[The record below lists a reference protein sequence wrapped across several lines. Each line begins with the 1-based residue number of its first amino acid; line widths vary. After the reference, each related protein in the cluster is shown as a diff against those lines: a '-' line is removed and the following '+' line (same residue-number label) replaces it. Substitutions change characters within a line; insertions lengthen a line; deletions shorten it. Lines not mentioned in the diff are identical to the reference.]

1 MHDELAG
8 PAQPLTATTAET
20 PTIKR
25 TSTRGYGYYR
35 QAFAGHAM
43 PFAWLDLDLLDENI
57 RAILGRAGSKNVR
70 IASKSVRSV
79 ALLRRILAASP
90 VFRGLMCFTAREAAW
105 LAGQGFDDLLLGY
118 PAWHRDDL
126 AAVARATADGA
137 HITLMVDSI
146 AHVEQA
152 ESVARE
158 HNVRLP
164 LCLEVDMTLTVP
176 GLHFGVWRSPL
187 QDADR
192 ARPVLERIARAQQ
205 VYLDGIM
212 GYEAQV
218 AGVGDNYP
226 GQLAKNALVCRLKSR
241 SVRLDAERRAAVVAL
256 AESLCGPLRF
266 VNGGGT
272 GSMATTRQESIVTE
286 ITVGS
291 GFYSPALFDNY
302 RDFRFR
308 PAAGYAIEIVR
319 IPAPGI
325 YTCLGGGYSA
335 SGGAGKDR
343 LPSVYLPAG
352 ARLDPLEGAGEVQTP
367 VHYRG
372 PERLALG
379 DPILMRHAKAGELCE
394 RFTHLA
400 CVQNGAMVDEVTTYR
415 GDGQCFL

>member
-1 MHDELAG
+1 MPDDIPVKTAAA
-8 PAQPLTATTAET
+8 PASFAPVTATA
-20 PTIKR
+20 R
-25 TSTRGYGYYR
+25 DYSYYR
-35 QAFAGHAM
+35 RAFAGHAM
-43 PFAWLDLDLLDENI
+43 PFAWLDLDLLDDNI
-57 RAILGRAGSKNVR
+57 RAILGRAGSKYVR

-79 ALLRRILAASP
+79 AVLRRILAASP

-105 LAGQGFDDLLLGY
+105 LAGQGFDDLLMGY
-118 PAWHRDDL
+118 PVWHPDDL

-137 HITLMVDSI
+137 HITLMVDSV

-152 ESVARE
+152 EAVARA

-164 LCLEVDMTLTVP
+164 LCLEVDMTLAVP

-187 QDADR
+187 QNADL
-192 ARPVLERIARAQQ
+192 ARPVLERIAGSAH
-205 VYLDGIM
+205 VALDGIM

-226 GQLAKNALVCRLKSR
+226 GQLAKNALVRRLKGR

-272 GSMATTRQESIVTE
+272 GSMATTREESAVTE

-302 RDFRFR
+302 REFHFQ
-308 PAAGYAIEIVR
+308 PAAGFAIEIVR

-343 LPSVYLPAG
+343 LPTVHLPVG
-352 ARLDPLEGAGEVQTP
+352 AQLDPLEGAGEVQTP
-367 VHYRG
+367 IHYRG

-379 DPILMRHAKAGELCE
+379 DPVLMRHAKAGELCE

-400 CVQNGAMVDEVTTYR
+400 CIQNGVIVDEVTTYR
-415 GDGQCFL
+415 GDGRCFL

>member
-1 MHDELAG
+1 MPDDIPIKTAAALASFA
-8 PAQPLTATTAET
+8 PVTATA
-20 PTIKR
+20 R
-25 TSTRGYGYYR
+25 DYSYYR

-43 PFAWLDLDLLDENI
+43 PFAWLDLDLLDDNI
-57 RAILGRAGSKNVR
+57 RAILGRAGSKYVR

-79 ALLRRILAASP
+79 AVLRRILAASP

-105 LAGQGFDDLLLGY
+105 LAGQGFDDLLMGY
-118 PAWHRDDL
+118 PVWHPDDL

-137 HITLMVDSI
+137 HITLMVDSV

-152 ESVARE
+152 EAVARA

-164 LCLEVDMTLTVP
+164 LCLEVDMTLAVP

-187 QDADR
+187 QNADL
-192 ARPVLERIARAQQ
+192 ARPVLERIAGSAH
-205 VYLDGIM
+205 VALDGIM

-226 GQLAKNALVCRLKSR
+226 GQLAKNALVRRLKGR

-272 GSMATTRQESIVTE
+272 GSMATTREESAVTE
-286 ITVGS
+286 MTVGS

-302 RDFRFR
+302 REFHFQ
-308 PAAGYAIEIVR
+308 PAAGFAIEIVR

-343 LPSVYLPAG
+343 LPSVHLPVG
-352 ARLDPLEGAGEVQTP
+352 AQLDPLEGAGEVQTP
-367 VHYRG
+367 IHYRG

-379 DPILMRHAKAGELCE
+379 DPVLMRHAKAGELCE

-400 CVQNGAMVDEVTTYR
+400 CIQNGVIVDEVTTYR
-415 GDGQCFL
+415 GDGRCFL